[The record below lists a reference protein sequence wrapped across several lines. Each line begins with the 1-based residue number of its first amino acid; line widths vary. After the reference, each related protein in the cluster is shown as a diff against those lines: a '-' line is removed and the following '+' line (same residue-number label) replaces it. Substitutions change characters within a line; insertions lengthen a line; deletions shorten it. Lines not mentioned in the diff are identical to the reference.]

1 MFGDNPKRGLL
12 KGDGNILQVENI
24 FYTLQGEGPYALM
37 PSVFIRLGGC
47 NLACEFCDTEF
58 ETFKEQDL
66 SGIINE
72 VRKLSTNPSSNKRIA
87 PLVVITGG
95 EPLRQ
100 PIERLCSI
108 LLKDGFKIQIETNGT
123 LYRDLP
129 EEVEIICSPKV
140 IGGAVDGKYGLIR
153 ADLLKRLRAFK
164 FLVSKSLC
172 AYNSIPSL
180 GQDEFKIEVYIQ
192 PMDQYNALY
201 NQENLELALDIVQK
215 TGYRLSVQMHK
226 IIGIE

>member
-12 KGDGNILQVENI
+12 KGDGSVLQVENI

-58 ETFKEQDL
+58 ENFKEQDL
-66 SGIINE
+66 SSI
-72 VRKLSTNPSSNKRIA
+72 LSKIDELSANRIV
-87 PLVVITGG
+87 PLIVITGG

-100 PIERLCSI
+100 PIEKLCSI
-108 LLKDGFKIQIETNGT
+108 LLDGGFKVQIETNGT
-123 LYRDLP
+123 LYRELP
-129 EEVEIICSPKV
+129 EEVEIVCSPKV
-140 IGGAVDGKYGLIR
+140 IGGGIDGKYGTIR

-180 GQDEFKIEVYIQ
+180 GQDKFDIEVYVQ
-192 PMDQYNALY
+192 PMDQYDVLHNK
-201 NQENLELALDIVQK
+201 ENLELALEIVYK
-215 TGYRLSVQMHK
+215 HGYRLSIQMHK